1 MTESIKI
8 YVINFLRPGNGQ
20 KSAEIWQ
27 VFGYISSSSI
37 IKFDFSGYDP
47 GTPKI
52 PALDWVFLSTQSFDE
67 FDKNV
72 SCFKFE
78 ISVIENFQSSCFQI
92 YKYVI

>member
-1 MTESIKI
+1 MGRKA
-8 YVINFLRPGNGQ
+8 Q
-20 KSAEIWQ
+20 KFDRSL
-27 VFGYISSSSI
+27 VTFFSSSI
-37 IKFDFSGYDP
+37 IKLDFSGYDP

-78 ISVIENFQSSCFQI
+78 ISVMENFQSSCFQI